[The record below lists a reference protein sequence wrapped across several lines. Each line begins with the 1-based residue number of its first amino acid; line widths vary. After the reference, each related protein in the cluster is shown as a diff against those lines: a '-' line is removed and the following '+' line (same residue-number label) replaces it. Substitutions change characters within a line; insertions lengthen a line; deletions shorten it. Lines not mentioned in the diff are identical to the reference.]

1 MTVASFTLW
10 SLLRSSAM
18 ASVSLNCFTRSPC
31 SWAAASRGPS
41 TVLLNK
47 EKQGANADKKIYHLK
62 SNSTSQAFFTFPL
75 WISLEDRC
83 MGLHLSIVIGISSK
97 ITFTLLHQKCSIM
110 IVLYD
115 LLWQR
120 ANAQNINFMAA
131 NLRYQLS
138 WWNQIVL

>member
-1 MTVASFTLW
+1 M
-10 SLLRSSAM
+10 
-18 ASVSLNCFTRSPC
+18 
-31 SWAAASRGPS
+31 
-41 TVLLNK
+41 LLNK

-62 SNSTSQAFFTFPL
+62 SNSTSRAFFTFPL

-115 LLWQR
+115 LL
-120 ANAQNINFMAA
+120 
-131 NLRYQLS
+131 
-138 WWNQIVL
+138 